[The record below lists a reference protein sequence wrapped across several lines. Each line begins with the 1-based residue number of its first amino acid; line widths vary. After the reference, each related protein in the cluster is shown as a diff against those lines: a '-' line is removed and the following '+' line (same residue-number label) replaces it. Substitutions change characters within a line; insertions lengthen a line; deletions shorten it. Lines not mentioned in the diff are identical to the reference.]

1 MIFCRVRRIRRIFHG
16 KNLAINGSHKCS
28 GGILNFII
36 KAMISIK
43 IIKLFLYK
51 ILLKIIVNM
60 IINDAIIW
68 IIK

>member
-1 MIFCRVRRIRRIFHG
+1 MFQG
-16 KNLAINGSHKCS
+16 KNLAINGSHRCN

-36 KAMISIK
+36 SALINIK
-43 IIKLFLYK
+43 IIRLLNEI
-51 ILLKIIVNM
+51 ILLIIIENI

>member
-1 MIFCRVRRIRRIFHG
+1 MFQG
-16 KNLAINGSHKCS
+16 KNLEINGSHRCN

-36 KAMISIK
+36 KALISIK
-43 IIKLFLYK
+43 IIKLLNEI
-51 ILLKIIVNM
+51 ILLIIIENI